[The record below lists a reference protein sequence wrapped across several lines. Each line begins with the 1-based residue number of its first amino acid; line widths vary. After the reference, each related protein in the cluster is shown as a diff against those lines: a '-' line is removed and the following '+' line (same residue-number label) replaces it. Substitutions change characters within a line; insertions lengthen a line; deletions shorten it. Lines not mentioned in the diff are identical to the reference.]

1 MSDCD
6 DSVPAGAAGE
16 EVTSLLPIAGEEVTS
31 LLPIS
36 APAVSNQ
43 MRKASALNEVLNFV
57 WIPDSAKVWQL
68 AKKIPVDVSEKGKD
82 EDQLSEGLMLE
93 TKKFRAKEKC
103 IRCAPIGT
111 DEDMSTSAFDVP
123 EKDLRAYDPSHSLDL
138 NDLATMVKC
147 ISLARTYPFF
157 VHILPLTSTGNSPPL
172 LSPNS
177 FFPLA
182 FSQTKE

>member
-16 EVTSLLPIAGEEVTS
+16 ELTSLIPISAGEELTS
-31 LLPIS
+31 LIPIS
-36 APAVSNQ
+36 APTVSNH

-82 EDQLSEGLMLE
+82 DDQLSEGLMLE

-103 IRCAPIGT
+103 IRCQPVGT
-111 DEDMSTSAFDVP
+111 DEDMSTTAVDVP

-138 NDLATMVKC
+138 NDLATVVKSF
-147 ISLARTYPFF
+147 SLARTYPFV
-157 VHILPLTSTGNSPPL
+157 VHILPLISTGTPSP
-172 LSPNS
+172 
-177 FFPLA
+177 
-182 FSQTKE
+182 

>member
-6 DSVPAGAAGE
+6 DNVPAGAPGE
-16 EVTSLLPIAGEEVTS
+16 ELTS

-36 APAVSNQ
+36 APAVSNH
-43 MRKASALNEVLNFV
+43 MRKASALSEVLNFV

-103 IRCAPIGT
+103 IRCQPVGT
-111 DEDMSTSAFDVP
+111 DEDMNATTVDVP

-138 NDLATMVKC
+138 NDLATMVKSF
-147 ISLARTYPFF
+147 SLA
-157 VHILPLTSTGNSPPL
+157 HILPLISTGNYPPPPPSPLTP
-172 LSPNS
+172 S
-177 FFPLA
+177 FPLA
-182 FSQTKE
+182 FFRTIE